1 MRANDQEEK
10 ANLPNKLEY
19 QARTMTNLALILA
32 ETGREEES
40 IRKYE
45 DIIKVGI
52 IKTCNILISLVFLN
66 VIFSICK
73 VSFSKSDCTW

>member
-1 MRANDQEEK
+1 MKANGQEEK

-52 IKTCNILISLVFLN
+52 IKTCKILIILVFVN
-66 VIFSICK
+66 VTFSICK
-73 VSFSKSDCTW
+73 VSFQQK